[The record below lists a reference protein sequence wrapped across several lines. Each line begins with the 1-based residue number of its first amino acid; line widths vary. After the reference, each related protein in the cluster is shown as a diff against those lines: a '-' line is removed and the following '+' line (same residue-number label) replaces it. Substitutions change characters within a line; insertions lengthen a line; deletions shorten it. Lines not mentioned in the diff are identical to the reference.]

1 MFFANHTLARRLEL
15 VETQTCRCFGG
26 QIETIDYAGG
36 VAMFAGVGSPITHA
50 IGTGMHGVVSAAE
63 IDAMEQFYRSRGS
76 HAEIDLC
83 PLADESYPPQLS
95 ERGYRV
101 VELNNVLARV
111 ISGDAPPADPRV
123 APGDG
128 VTYSRVV
135 AEGFL
140 GPGQPPP
147 EMLSIGA
154 ALSSAPLRP
163 YLAHIDGRAV
173 AGGALNICENSG
185 FFFGDATV
193 ASARGLGLQRALVET
208 RLAAAAA
215 AGCDLAFAATLPGSQ
230 SQRNYERCG
239 FRVVYTK
246 LSLRRIW

>member
-1 MFFANHTLARRLEL
+1 LFFANHTLARRLEAA
-15 VETQTCRCFGG
+15 ETFTCRCYGG
-26 QIETIDYAGG
+26 PTESIDYAGG
-36 VAMFAGVGSPITHA
+36 VAMFAGVGSPLTHA
-50 IGTGMHGVVSAAE
+50 IGTGMHGVVSPAE
-63 IDAMEQFYRSRGS
+63 IEAMEQFYRSRGS

-83 PLADESYPPQLS
+83 PLADEGYLPQLS

-111 ISGDAPPADPRV
+111 ISGDLPPADPRV
-123 APGDG
+123 ASGDG
-128 VTYSRVV
+128 ETYSRVV
-135 AEGFL
+135 AEGFF
-140 GPGQPPP
+140 GPGEPPP
-147 EMLSIGA
+147 EMLAIGA
-154 ALSSAPLRP
+154 ALSSGPLQP
-163 YLAHIDGRAV
+163 YLAYVDGRAV
-173 AGGALNICENSG
+173 AGGTLNICENTG

-193 ASARGLGLQRALVET
+193 NSARGLGLQRALVET

-246 LSLRRIW
+246 LTLRRVF